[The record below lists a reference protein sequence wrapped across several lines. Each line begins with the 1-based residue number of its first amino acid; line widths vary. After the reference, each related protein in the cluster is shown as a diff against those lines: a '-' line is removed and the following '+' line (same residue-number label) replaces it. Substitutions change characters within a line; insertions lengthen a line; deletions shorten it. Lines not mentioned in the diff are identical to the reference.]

1 MSKSKIKDEALLFF
15 QVSPEERLKDK
26 KVFKIRLEDLLKI
39 KKKTHDIVELDLIGS
54 DDVDGHNHLVI
65 SD

>member
-1 MSKSKIKDEALLFF
+1 MSKSKIKEALLFF

-39 KKKTHDIVELDLIGS
+39 KKTHDIVELDLIGS